1 MSKEIAPSQQ
11 IALFEGKKVRK
22 VLHNNE
28 WRFVIV
34 DVIEILTDSKD
45 PS

>member
-1 MSKEIAPSQQ
+1 MTKEIIPSQQ
-11 IALFEGKKVRK
+11 IALFEGKEVRK
-22 VLHNNE
+22 TIHNNE